1 MKKPLTT
8 LNLYLPSAA
17 KKREIRKKARAYKKS
32 VSQIVV
38 EHFDRLPDPP
48 KPIDADQLLS

>member
-17 KKREIRKKARAYKKS
+17 KKREIKRKAKHLSKS
-32 VSQIVV
+32 VSQIVMD
-38 EHFDRLPDPP
+38 HFDTIHEAAQKDVP
-48 KPIDADQLLS
+48 LSTQ